1 MTTVNFPVCRALRA
15 SDVVP
20 REGLAPFD
28 RDGEDDAEG
37 CREENLR
44 SSIDS
49 LFRVDGDRAGTARL
63 GSLVFRRRSPL
74 SAGLGDQAEPTT
86 NFRGMT
92 GLIARIRYV
101 SHHCCSFLPLAS
113 TATASAQ
120 GLSPS
125 VWQAQRGAL
134 LKVLR
139 VDAAGNFSGVF
150 ISGPAGS
157 CPGGLHNL
165 V

>member
-15 SDVVP
+15 SDFVP

-101 SHHCCSFLPLAS
+101 SHHCCSF
-113 TATASAQ
+113 
-120 GLSPS
+120 SPS
-125 VWQAQRGAL
+125 RIHCDGFSARLVPLGVASS
-134 LKVLR
+134 
-139 VDAAGNFSGVF
+139 AGRFAEGV
-150 ISGPAGS
+150 AG
-157 CPGGLHNL
+157 
-165 V
+165 